1 MGREEGGGFRMGNT
15 HVQQCLIHVNV
26 WQKSLQYCKEIRLQ
40 LKYINFLK
48 NKKQT
53 KNKTGFTIIEAL
65 SYNKTVRQEDSAYLF
80 ILHGRKIQ

>member
-1 MGREEGGGFRMGNT
+1 MET
-15 HVQQCLIHVNV
+15 HVYLWPIHIWQQP
-26 WQKSLQYCKEIRLQ
+26 SQYCKIITLQ